1 MTWLHSL
8 KLWEIASE
16 MFVFSHTIH
25 FFLEDVLEDHEGRIS
40 ICRWHRWHGKKWGWN
55 LGPCWT
61 SSDVEQQLKYIFR
74 HQSQW
79 DICRNSKKFQV
90 HWIHHLYLRN
100 MYIQG
105 RFTKKNHFNENE
117 MIQKDPWHPL
127 HRPCKSTTGNRI
139 PWQPLHCNQK
149 TKNELV

>member
-1 MTWLHSL
+1 MTWVHSL

-79 DICRNSKKFQV
+79 DICRNSNKFQV

-100 MYIQG
+100 MNTQC
-105 RFTKKNHFNENE
+105 RFTMKMRWYRKTLGIHYTDHVKVQRAIGSHDNLFTVIKK
-117 MIQKDPWHPL
+117 
-127 HRPCKSTTGNRI
+127 
-139 PWQPLHCNQK
+139 QK
-149 TKNELV
+149 TS